1 MSIEQFLIIGFASIF
16 VSNVLLAK
24 FLGLCPFIGV
34 TQKIENAI
42 GMGAAVTFVMFLASF
57 VTFLLYRTILVPH
70 DLVLA
75 LQTPMFILVIAA
87 LVQLVELFMRS
98 RLPALYEALGIFL
111 PLITTNCAV
120 MGVALLNAP
129 YPPLAQ
135 QPSLGAGLAIGLLD
149 RHRQRPGLHAGHAA
163 DERHP
168 GEAGAGGRA
177 GAAQGRAHRVRLH
190 RPDGHGLPGLRRDGP
205 MRAPRAAFCS
215 LVWSVHAMPPAS
227 A

>member
-1 MSIEQFLIIGFASIF
+1 MNLEQFLLIGFASIF

-34 TQKIENAI
+34 TQKTENAI

-57 VTFLLYRTILVPH
+57 VTFLLYRLVLVPH
-70 DLVLA
+70 NLVLA

-120 MGVALLNAP
+120 LGVALLNAP
-129 YPPLAQ
+129 YPVPAEQL
-135 QPSLGAGLAIGLLD
+135 SVGAGLARASWNGIASGLGFTLAMLLMSGIRERLARAD
-149 RHRQRPGLHAGHAA
+149 IPEPLKGVPIAFVCTGLMA
-163 DERHP
+163 
-168 GEAGAGGRA
+168 
-177 GAAQGRAHRVRLH
+177 
-190 RPDGHGLPGLRRDGP
+190 
-205 MRAPRAAFCS
+205 MAFLGFS
-215 LVWSVHAMPPAS
+215 GMTQ
-227 A
+227 